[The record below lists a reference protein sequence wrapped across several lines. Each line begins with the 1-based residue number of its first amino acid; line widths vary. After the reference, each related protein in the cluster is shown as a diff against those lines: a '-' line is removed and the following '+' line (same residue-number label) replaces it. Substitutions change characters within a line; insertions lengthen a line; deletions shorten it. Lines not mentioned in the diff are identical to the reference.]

1 MFLVNYGSRLP
12 SNIAISILSAP
23 STIFLA
29 LSTMGKTQ
37 FLRRSL
43 TESAASAPIGA
54 PKVSKKAKVP
64 QQPAQHPPPSM
75 LQMSNEQVM
84 ATEAGMLE
92 HYVDSLVISI
102 DGVNAGDVQS
112 IEEMEAMEQC
122 QGVYWM
128 VGVHLDHG
136 VYKQEVDSAEQEPL
150 LISWSPGE
158 KGGWF
163 ITNMLCGNV
172 EAEKDNPSLKIVEKC
187 NYN

>member
-1 MFLVNYGSRLP
+1 MFLVNYGSRLL
-12 SNIAISILSAP
+12 SNIAISILFAS

-92 HYVDSLVISI
+92 HYVGSLVISI

-136 VYKQEVDSAEQEPL
+136 VYKQQVDDGKEAL
-150 LISWSPGE
+150 LISWSPGD
-158 KGGWF
+158 KGSGF
-163 ITNMLCGNV
+163 ITNMLCGSV
-172 EAEKDNPSLKIVEKC
+172 DAEKNNPQLKIVKRS